1 MDVMMGD
8 DLSDSARRLLE
19 ALRRNQTLSRGEL
32 AQAAGITERQ
42 ASRLLTQ
49 LRERELIR
57 REGGNRYGRWI
68 VTDQ

>member
-1 MDVMMGD
+1 MGD